1 MNENYE
7 VKARTKLR
15 NVNWKGW
22 ERGVFEN
29 IGNIETYGKS

>member
-15 NVNWKGW
+15 NVNW